1 MSKLWVEMST
11 SDVILKALLEHMWSK
26 MVLKAVTSLKP
37 SLLDIFV
44 DPNFCPEKLVL
55 PGGEMY
61 SLSSA
66 IRGLFTNYDI

>member
-1 MSKLWVEMST
+1 MYTGRIPVVSPFNIRAQQICVKI
-11 SDVILKALLEHMWSK
+11 D
-26 MVLKAVTSLKP
+26 
-37 SLLDIFV
+37 